1 MATRTSN
8 PTPTRRRAQ
17 LAAAV
22 LAAAGIFSA
31 AGCQRDGQRAQVIH
45 GETFQPDGAPRPV
58 DRFVHVQSAAAARA
72 DATLNS
78 AHFDGAADL
87 NSLGRAK
94 LDLMLRDDNAAS
106 PFVVYL
112 DLPRDRAAATGATGT
127 MTSTDSPDPDALR
140 EVVRAYLADH
150 GVPDDALE
158 IRTGPNLAYSH
169 PAKDGLRG
177 LKNLAGTADTA
188 QPADSAAGDPA
199 ALMAKPGG
207 R

>member
-1 MATRTSN
+1 MATQSPN
-8 PTPTRRRAQ
+8 PTPTRRRAH
-17 LAAAV
+17 LAAAL
-22 LAAAGIFSA
+22 LAAAAVSAA
-31 AGCQRDGQRAQVIH
+31 AGCGGDGPRPRVIH

-58 DRFVHVQSAAAARA
+58 DRFVHVQSAAAARS
-72 DATLNS
+72 DATLNA
-78 AHFDGAADL
+78 AHFDGTADL

-94 LDLMLRDDNAAS
+94 LDLMLRDDSAAA

-112 DLPRDRAAATGATGT
+112 DLPRDRGT
-127 MTSTDSPDPDALR
+127 MGSTGSADPDALR
-140 EVVRAYLADH
+140 DTVRAYLADH

-177 LKNLAGTADTA
+177 LKNLSGTADTA
-188 QPADSAAGDPA
+188 QPADSAGDPA
-199 ALMAKPGG
+199 VLMAKPGG

>member
-1 MATRTSN
+1 MATQTSN
-8 PTPTRRRAQ
+8 STPPRRRVHLAAAL

-22 LAAAGIFSA
+22 VFSA
-31 AGCQRDGQRAQVIH
+31 AGCRRDTRRAQVIH
-45 GETFQPDGAPRPV
+45 GETFQPDGAPRHV

-72 DATLNS
+72 DATLNG

-94 LDLMLRDDNAAS
+94 LDLMLRDDGAAS
-106 PFVVYL
+106 PFVVYI
-112 DLPRDRAAATGATGT
+112 DLPRDRGTTGPTG
-127 MTSTDSPDPDALR
+127 SADPDAR
-140 EVVRAYLADH
+140 RDAVRAYLADH
-150 GVPDDALE
+150 GVPDDALD

-177 LKNLAGTADTA
+177 LKNLSGNADTA
-188 QPADSAAGDPA
+188 QPADSAGDPA

>member
-1 MATRTSN
+1 MATQTSN

-17 LAAAV
+17 ISTALLAAA
-22 LAAAGIFSA
+22 AIFLV
-31 AGCQRDGQRAQVIH
+31 AGCQRDGRRAQVIH
-45 GETFQPDGAPRPV
+45 GETFPPDGAPRPV

-72 DATLNS
+72 DATLNG

-112 DLPRDRAAATGATGT
+112 DVPRDRPAATGPATAR
-127 MTSTDSPDPDALR
+127 DPDALR

-150 GVPDDALE
+150 GVPDDALD

-177 LKNLAGTADTA
+177 LKNLSGTADTA

>member
-1 MATRTSN
+1 MATQTSN
-8 PTPTRRRAQ
+8 PPPTRRRAH
-17 LAAAV
+17 LAAAL
-22 LAAAGIFSA
+22 LAAAAVFSA
-31 AGCQRDGQRAQVIH
+31 AGCQRDRHRPQVIH
-45 GETFQPDGAPRPV
+45 GETFPSDGAPRPV
-58 DRFVHVQSAAAARA
+58 DRFIHVQSAAAARA
-72 DATLNS
+72 DATLNG

-112 DLPRDRAAATGATGT
+112 DLPRDRAAA
-127 MTSTDSPDPDALR
+127 DPDALR
-140 EVVRAYLADH
+140 DAVRAYLADH

-177 LKNLAGTADTA
+177 LKKLAGDADTA
-188 QPADSAAGDPA
+188 QPADPTGGDPA
-199 ALMAKPGG
+199 ALMPKPGG

>member
-94 LDLMLRDDNAAS
+94 LDLMLRDDNAAV
-106 PFVVYL
+106 PFVVYI
-112 DLPRDRAAATGATGT
+112 DLPRDRAAAGPAGAANPG
-127 MTSTDSPDPDALR
+127 AAR

-150 GVPDDALE
+150 GVADDALE
-158 IRTGPNLAYSH
+158 LRTGPNLAYSH